1 MFFKKNLPLWERA
14 ARFAAAIAMVA
25 FGLIGLQ
32 GQLLGYMIASAGVF
46 TAVTALFGFC
56 PACAMVGRKLESS
69 R

>member
-25 FGLIGLQ
+25 YGLIGFPGL
-32 GQLLGYMIASAGVF
+32 LLGYMIAGAGVF

-56 PACAMVGRKLESS
+56 PACAMVGRKLDSNG
-69 R
+69 